1 MTDDQSKP
9 TQVPLGPSGSR
20 TKPRSASLLIAISV
34 AVLVLGIAVWGVR
47 TAFDVS
53 SRQATRAQFAAVAR
67 SLVDYSKV
75 RGHLPHPVRRESVGQ
90 SLENGSDGGIGRPL
104 YSWRVEIVPY
114 LASWHGSWDAS
125 QPWNQPANTQLVEM
139 SSFYAYDATGP
150 EGHPHSFPETNA
162 LAITGP
168 GTAFG
173 DGKEPPRALKDVPP
187 NTILVVETRASGIPW
202 PAPGDFDI
210 RTMPQ
215 TINAPDGKGISS
227 RNAGGFHVIFADG
240 YVWFL
245 SHKVP
250 FETLKKF
257 FTTTD
262 AERNDREKLLGPYA
276 LHRGP

>member
-9 TQVPLGPSGSR
+9 PQVPLLPPRLR
-20 TKPRSASLLIAISV
+20 TKPRSAFLLIAISG
-34 AVLVLGIAVWGVR
+34 AVVVLGMTVWGIR
-47 TAFDVS
+47 TALDVS
-53 SRQATRAQFAAVAR
+53 SRRATRGQFNDVAR
-67 SLVDYSKV
+67 SLVDYSEF
-75 RGHLPHPVRRESVGQ
+75 RGNLPYPVRRESVGQ

-114 LASWHGSWDAS
+114 LVSWHGSWDES
-125 QPWNQPANTQLVEM
+125 QPWNQPANKQLVEL
-139 SSFYAYDATGP
+139 SCFYAYDATGP
-150 EGHPHSFPETNA
+150 EGRPQSFPETNA

-173 DGKEPPRALKDVPP
+173 DGKEPPRALKDVPS

-227 RNAGGFHVIFADG
+227 RNAGGFHVIFAEG
-240 YVWFL
+240 QVWRL

-250 FETLKKF
+250 FETLKRF
-257 FTTTD
+257 FTTAD
-262 AERNDREKLLGPYA
+262 AE
-276 LHRGP
+276 